1 MADVDYDALSE
12 TLSWGE
18 RFFATSYIELLFQP
32 VNIVL
37 LVFFFLTIYFG
48 KIMFAVPF
56 VLAELLNRKEAKQE
70 RVEAKKRRATQRD
83 NKRKAKNQR
92 ALRRRTSSAASAAG
106 GSRPVVAVE
115 MTDVGLN
122 VDDETK
128 ADAGAARPPSPTTPA
143 AKPST
148 TNMGLLASAG
158 GRAGDTLA
166 ADSEAP
172 AGAGVSREQGFGWL
186 DWELVKNDNAAVA
199 LAFTSFIVSITIVLS
214 GVRTPAPVDD
224 PFFQQIFDC
233 VAWSAVGMVYLGLA
247 AVFCNKL
254 FLFGLSPKKGIHQEN
269 LASAIVKS
277 GAYLGSAVVIRA
289 TLTGDNTNTGFGT
302 AVLTSAAYFAV
313 GQVLLLLSV
322 VLIQCMTPYDDQKEI
337 ESGNTAAGVK
347 LFGTLTSVG
356 VLISHPILTSDSVAA
371 FFTCYG
377 VGMVL
382 LTLLRFFLDK
392 LIIPGNRS
400 VDIEISEDQ
409 NWGVAAIEAAIVL
422 AIAFALG
429 SLVPDIECYNFT

>member
-1 MADVDYDALSE
+1 M
-12 TLSWGE
+12 
-18 RFFATSYIELLFQP
+18 
-32 VNIVL
+32 
-37 LVFFFLTIYFG
+37 
-48 KIMFAVPF
+48 PF

-92 ALRRRTSSAASAAG
+92 ALRRRTSSAASSAG
-106 GSRPVVAVE
+106 GSRPVVGMLLLCGLGRRSAVHMCVDARCSFTAVE

-158 GRAGDTLA
+158 GRAGDTCSSLRWHGVLSSHQTDLCSLARTVA

-224 PFFQQIFDC
+224 PFFQVRERVSMHARFSPDIKC
-233 VAWSAVGMVYLGLA
+233 VHGCVCLSLA
-247 AVFCNKL
+247 AN
-254 FLFGLSPKKGIHQEN
+254 I
-269 LASAIVKS
+269 
-277 GAYLGSAVVIRA
+277 
-289 TLTGDNTNTGFGT
+289 
-302 AVLTSAAYFAV
+302 
-313 GQVLLLLSV
+313 
-322 VLIQCMTPYDDQKEI
+322 
-337 ESGNTAAGVK
+337 
-347 LFGTLTSVG
+347 
-356 VLISHPILTSDSVAA
+356 
-371 FFTCYG
+371 
-377 VGMVL
+377 
-382 LTLLRFFLDK
+382 
-392 LIIPGNRS
+392 
-400 VDIEISEDQ
+400 
-409 NWGVAAIEAAIVL
+409 
-422 AIAFALG
+422 
-429 SLVPDIECYNFT
+429 